1 MITFN
6 GDKKHIRGLSDGIR
20 KTLSRIA
27 RDHNYKIRQ
36 IDYVFIDDE
45 AILEINRSSL
55 QHDYYT
61 DIISFDYSEDNII
74 EGEIYIS
81 IDRVKDNAKKFE
93 QKFHVELLR
102 VIFHG
107 MLHYVGYKDKK
118 KTDAELMR
126 KNENKYLKIF
136 NKEFHVEQ

>member
-1 MITFN
+1 MINFS

-20 KTLSRIA
+20 KTLNRIA
-27 RDHNYKIRQ
+27 QDHKYKIRQ
-36 IDYVFIDDE
+36 IDYVFVDDE
-45 AILEINRSSL
+45 TLLDINRSSL

-61 DIISFDYSEDNII
+61 DIISFDYSEGNEI

-81 IDRVKDNAKKFE
+81 IDRVNNNAKKFE
-93 QKFHVELLR
+93 EEFHVELLR

-118 KTDAELMR
+118 KDDAEVMR
-126 KNENKYLKIF
+126 KKENQYIKIF